1 MVIPSEARDMQSRK
15 EKRYYVYIMAS
26 RSLTHTGMCNDI
38 VKRAFDHKEGL
49 IEGFTKRY
57 KLNRLVYY
65 EVSKYV
71 NNTINREKQ
80 IKKWSRA
87 KKIALIR
94 SANPTWRDLAESC
107 TEKLQIPRYARDD
120 NPKLPT
126 HFGCRDL
133 LHCAQHK

>member
-1 MVIPSEARDMQSRK
+1 MRK

-26 RSLTHTGMCNDI
+26 RSLTLYTGMCNDI
-38 VKRAFDHKEGL
+38 VKRVFDHKEGV

-57 KLNRLVYY
+57 KINRLVYY

-71 NNTINREKQ
+71 NNTINREKE

-94 SANPTWRDLAESC
+94 SLNSTWQNLAENWY
-107 TEKLQIPRYARDD
+107 R
-120 NPKLPT
+120 
-126 HFGCRDL
+126 
-133 LHCAQHK
+133 